1 MADPGNANTLR
12 RGEPYSF
19 QFPTPNITAF
29 EESSEPASF
38 AGGPI
43 RHRKKRNH
51 TNTPYTRVASSPN
64 PNPQET
70 HWLLNIVKKYIPQ
83 WLRDIL
89 WRTAVPTIP
98 NTEETA
104 MEMTSPENETIT
116 ENIVQSSIE
125 ELNNAMV
132 KREEQHQPSQLDTIT
147 KMNLKSKFNRSS
159 SKIAAR
165 FGRRMYSNPLHRRG
179 NIIPR
184 KRGNYVSAREE
195 DLLYPDEINES
206 LSDKEQL
213 PEIPSDWY
221 KPFKNLAVNDSFSTS
236 SSGTSTPSQ
245 EPDISKKSLSQ
256 GPPLKKFKSD
266 LVPDINWFNYH
277 PSEKKATIPSSS
289 TSKNQN
295 ISSDDN
301 LLKVPTV
308 NSMVPASKPDVSE
321 TNNEVEEF
329 STTPLTQ
336 PRFTQIIDH
345 TMKNEQYYSETKK
358 KIDFSA
364 SILANTVFTSTPPT
378 SKNTLSV
385 STPTQTISNLNIN
398 TSVKSVTGF
407 GSKTPDL
414 FSLPPKP
421 LTSIFSA
428 PAISKDQQEQPSKAL
443 VADSTDVEERDS
455 VDQNVD
461 KLEDKQKETSNVTE
475 LTVVNIETEK
485 AETEK
490 TELIEVQPE
499 PEPEPYTIISVEESK
514 DEKGNKEEKES
525 KEEKENKDENKE
537 NKDDKDQKIVEIQRE
552 NENDENKKIQG
563 IEEKK
568 ESEEIKDEQVND
580 KNKVFGGFFSS
591 TSQAPT
597 LASSP
602 PTSQAPILAS
612 SPPSGSPMDIEI
624 EMGNSNLNPQTSG
637 LPNFHTPMSMS
648 FDPRTFELG
657 KLGNA
662 FFPIDNSST
671 EVTSS
676 NMPKYTKSSSFRGKN
691 RRPGYKTGSS
701 NLLPKTGSFDGSDT
715 SRMMIPAESSGF
727 DFKMEKD
734 PLSTLSPFKF
744 NQESTSAEPMFTTN
758 GTTPSTFNFSSNFS
772 SQPSANPVTFGN
784 GFGLNLNLP
793 ETPTTTFSTIN
804 NSTSNFMSMNG
815 DTQIFQNG
823 TGVQK
828 NLQST
833 NIGDR
838 VIKKARKP
846 RV

>member
-19 QFPTPNITAF
+19 PFPTPNITAF

-98 NTEETA
+98 NTEDTA
-104 MEMTSPENETIT
+104 MEMTSPENETIA

-147 KMNLKSKFNRSS
+147 KMNLKNKYNRSS

-245 EPDISKKSLSQ
+245 EPDINKKSLSQ

-295 ISSDDN
+295 ISSADN

-308 NSMVPASKPDVSE
+308 NSMVPASKSDVSE
-321 TNNEVEEF
+321 TNNDVEEF

-336 PRFTQIIDH
+336 PRFIQIIDQ
-345 TMKNEQYYSETKK
+345 MKNEQYYSETKK

-364 SILANTVFTSTPPT
+364 SISTNTVFTSTPPI
-378 SKNTLSV
+378 SKGTLSV
-385 STPTQTISNLNIN
+385 STPTQTNSNLAIN

-421 LTSIFSA
+421 LTSVFSA
-428 PAISKDQQEQPSKAL
+428 PVISKDQQEQPSKAL
-443 VADSTDVEERDS
+443 VADSTDVEERGS

-461 KLEDKQKETSNVTE
+461 KPEEKQEETSNATE
-475 LTVVNIETEK
+475 LTVVNIEIEK
-485 AETEK
+485 AEIEK

-514 DEKGNKEEKES
+514 DEKNNKEERES

-537 NKDDKDQKIVEIQRE
+537 NKDEKDQKIVEIQRE
-552 NENDENKKIQG
+552 NENNDENKKIQG

-568 ESEEIKDEQVND
+568 ESEEVKDEQVND
-580 KNKVFGGFFSS
+580 KNKVFGGFYSS

-602 PTSQAPILAS
+602 STSQAPTLASSPSTSQAPTLASSPSTSQAPILAS
-612 SPPSGSPMDIEI
+612 SPPSG
-624 EMGNSNLNPQTSG
+624 
-637 LPNFHTPMSMS
+637 
-648 FDPRTFELG
+648 

-662 FFPIDNSST
+662 FFPVDNSST

-691 RRPGYKTGSS
+691 RRPGYKTGSN

-715 SRMMIPAESSGF
+715 SRMMIPAESTF

-734 PLSTLSPFKF
+734 TSIIPSIQPISTSSPFKF
-744 NQESTSAEPMFTTN
+744 NQESTPAEPMFTTN
-758 GTTPSTFNFSSNFS
+758 GTTSSTFNFSSSFS
-772 SQPSANPVTFGN
+772 SQPLPTPVTFGN
-784 GFGLNLNLP
+784 GFGLSLNLP

-804 NSTSNFMSMNG
+804 NSPNNFMSING

-838 VIKKARKP
+838 
-846 RV
+846 